1 MRASHKLYWPDGTPD
16 RTVEHALKHLKHIER
31 SIDVTP
37 RHRTVLQAG
46 GNMGLWPRR
55 YAEVF
60 QRVVTWEP
68 NAVARECLVAN
79 TRKIPKIEV
88 RAEAL
93 GAGLGRCGITTR
105 GLGSHNIRAGEDVDM
120 VTLDSTGI
128 EEVDLIQLDVEGY
141 ELQILRG
148 AWRMLKERH
157 PVLQLEM
164 RGKGQLE
171 RYGNTEEALR
181 AFLDDLGYEE
191 LERVGPD
198 RIFKHPGYGD
208 DE

>member
-1 MRASHKLYWPDGTPD
+1 VIAASKLYWPDGTPD
-16 RTVEHALKHLKHIER
+16 HTIEHALKHLEHIEPG
-31 SIDVTP
+31 IALTP
-37 RHRTVLQAG
+37 RHRTVIQAG

-60 QRVVTWEP
+60 HRVVTWEP
-68 NAVARECLVAN
+68 NPVARECLVAN
-79 TRKIPKIEV
+79 TRKIKNIEV

-93 GAGLGRCGITTR
+93 GQEPGRCGITTR
-105 GLGSHNIRAGEDVDM
+105 GLGSHNVRDGEDVE
-120 VTLDSTGI
+120 VISLDATGI

-148 AWRMLKERH
+148 AWRMLMERH

-171 RYGNTEEALR
+171 RYGDTEKDLR
-181 AFLDDLGYEE
+181 AYLDEMGYDEVA
-191 LERVGPD
+191 RAGPD
-198 RIFKHPGYGD
+198 RIFKHRGYGD
-208 DE
+208 D